1 MFKKWLNAILMKFG
15 LNKINAVMDYVVA
28 VIE

>member
-15 LNKINAVMDYVVA
+15 LNKINAVTDYVVA